1 VKLMI
6 EDFINENFLDP
17 LCHYYTTVGTL
28 TYGLIL
34 ILAVLGTYKLLK
46 KLKVKIDRKFFLAL
60 LPFIIYGGWTRA
72 LRDYNLGIYG
82 QSKLFCSPPI
92 YFFVY
97 AIALLSL
104 LLGILIERKM
114 KKFSYE
120 KIMISVGVLFLIY
133 DLSLTTIRNFF
144 GFSVVVILVGSW
156 GLLFYGIHRLRPK
169 LLSIENAGIIV
180 SHLFDASS
188 TFTAL
193 TFFSFYEQHVL
204 PNFFIRTLGLGAWTM
219 FPLKIIVVWVVLHYI
234 DKSKEDIFFKRFLK
248 IIILILGLALGI
260 RDFLAVSMFTY

>member
-1 VKLMI
+1 ML
-6 EDFINENFLDP
+6 EEFINENFLKP
-17 LCHYYTTVGTL
+17 LCYYYTPIGTV

-46 KLKVKIDRKFFLAL
+46 KLKLKINKKFFLAL

-72 LRDYNLGIYG
+72 LRDYSLGVYG

-97 AIALLSL
+97 ATTLASL
-104 LLGILIERKM
+104 LFSLLIERKT
-114 KKFSYE
+114 KKISYE
-120 KIMISVGVLFLIY
+120 KIMMMIGTLFLLY
-133 DLSLTTIRNFF
+133 NLSLTTIKNFF
-144 GFSVVVILVGSW
+144 GFSIIL
-156 GLLFYGIHRLRPK
+156 LLISLWSLVFFGIHKIKPK

-193 TFFSFYEQHVL
+193 TFFGFYEQHVL
-204 PNFFIRTLGLGAWTM
+204 PNLFIINLSLGPWIM
-219 FPLKIIVVWVVLHYI
+219 FPLKILVVWIVLYYI
-234 DKSKEDIFFKRFLK
+234 DKSKENVFFKKFLK
-248 IIILILGLALGI
+248 IVILILGLALGI
-260 RDFLAVSMFTY
+260 RDFLTVSMLSL

>member
-1 VKLMI
+1 MI
-6 EDFINENFLDP
+6 ENFINENFLNP
-17 LCHYYTTVGTL
+17 LCHYYTTIGTL

-46 KLKVKIDRKFFLAL
+46 KLKIKIDKKFFLAL

-97 AIALLSL
+97 AITLASLLLSL
-104 LLGILIERKM
+104 LIERKTR
-114 KKFSYE
+114 KISYE
-120 KIMISVGVLFLIY
+120 KIMMVIGTLFLMY
-133 DLSLTTIRNFF
+133 DLSLTVIKNFF
-144 GFSVVVILVGSW
+144 GFSVIIILVGSW
-156 GLLFYGIHRLRPK
+156 GLIFYGIHKLRPK
-169 LLSIENAGIIV
+169 LLSLENAGILV

-204 PNFFIRTLGLGAWTM
+204 PNFFIKTLNLGSWVM
-219 FPLKIIVVWVVLHYI
+219 FPLKIVVVWTVLYYI
-234 DKSKEDIFFKRFLK
+234 DESKEDMFFKRFLK
-248 IIILILGLALGI
+248 IIILILGLALGV
-260 RDFLAVSMFTY
+260 RDFLSVSMFTY